1 VILIP
6 ARNEAPRVGHVVRAV
21 RKACPATPVVV
32 VVNGCTDETA
42 AVAIDA
48 GAHVIE
54 SAPGYGNALLSG
66 YRYALQCDDL
76 HWVVQMDA
84 DGQHPAASVPRLV
97 DALECADAVVGSR
110 LVHGGSAAGWPR
122 RRRWTI
128 RAMGV
133 ATRWMSG
140 LCIADVTSGFQAFR
154 PEVVSMLAQ
163 EFDPQLTDAN
173 VLVRMKRWGFTITEV
188 GVPMESRTGGVSMHG
203 GWRSAI
209 YAGKTLMAVSQEIR
223 G

>member
-1 VILIP
+1 MILIP
-6 ARNEAPRVGHVVRAV
+6 ARNEAPRVGRVVREV
-21 RKACPATPVVV
+21 RDACPGVPVVV
-32 VVNGCTDETA
+32 VANGCTDETA
-42 AVAIDA
+42 AVATDA
-48 GAHVIE
+48 GARVLE
-54 SAPGYGNALLSG
+54 SEPGYGTALLTG
-66 YRYALQCDDL
+66 YRHALQVADL
-76 HWVVQMDA
+76 RWVVQMDA

-97 DALECADAVVGSR
+97 GALERADAVVGSR
-110 LVHGGSAAGWPR
+110 LVRGGSAAGWPR

-140 LCIADVTSGFQAFR
+140 LRIDDVTSGFQAFR
-154 PEVVSMLAQ
+154 PEVVAMLAQ
-163 EFDPQLTDAN
+163 EFNPALTDAN

-188 GVPMESRTGGVSMHG
+188 GVPMQPRSGGESMHG